1 MGLWKHNY
9 DNLFGRSDGR
19 KRKAGSS
26 MENTEKEPRGFYVE
40 KGSFFAH
47 AAVTLLVLSIAARL
61 LGTMKLWGN
70 MPQMI
75 IQILLPTGSAL
86 LFILFI
92 ILFGRVALWTTILP
106 VLGGAAFFTLSIFDK
121 GPGWPLFICI
131 ALAFLTAFLYTATLS
146 GMIRTKWLLALV
158 LLLIFAYQVYLA
170 IPLFRE
176 TDQTLS
182 FADGM
187 AQISSLGLVFA
198 IFCASLALRRKKA
211 AKIEPELPK
220 IKDPVVIPPA
230 EKSTEESSDAAQ
242 PEAASAVSESAEAVP
257 IIDEAVFDAIENE
270 AASQSESGEGEEND
284 REQA

>member
-92 ILFGRVALWTTILP
+92 IFLGRIALWTTILP
-106 VLGGAAFFTLSIFDK
+106 VLGGAAFFILSIFDK

-187 AQISSLGLVFA
+187 AQLSSLGLVFA

-230 EKSTEESSDAAQ
+230 EESADAAQ
-242 PEAASAVSESAEAVP
+242 PETASAVSESTEAVP

-270 AASQSESGEGEEND
+270 AASHSESGEGEEND